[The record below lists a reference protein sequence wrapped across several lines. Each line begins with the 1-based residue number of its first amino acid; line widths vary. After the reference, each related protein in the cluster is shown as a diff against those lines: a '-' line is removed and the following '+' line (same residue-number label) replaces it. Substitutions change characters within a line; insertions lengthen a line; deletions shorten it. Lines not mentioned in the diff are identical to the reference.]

1 MSAGPFHLV
10 ICPGAWSPPAQ
21 WDGFVEAMKRAPV
34 DLSGVTTARWPETD
48 MGLAAH
54 AEAVL
59 RAIPDQGQP
68 VVLMG
73 HSFGAFPMLE
83 AGAKLDARLRG
94 AVFVDGFLPDH
105 GLSAFAQ
112 SAQSR
117 GPSAM
122 RATARGGMV
131 PPPDPA
137 IWGLE
142 SDLADELK
150 RTMQP
155 HSLASFEEDLSPQAR
170 SVIDTLPRKAFIGA
184 SAHRGAGN
192 PFKRAFEGLE
202 GREDWFSVQINGGH
216 MLHIERPSA
225 LAYWCSQFLR
235 MVAGKGF

>member
-1 MSAGPFHLV
+1 
-10 ICPGAWSPPAQ
+10 
-21 WDGFVEAMKRAPV
+21 
-34 DLSGVTTARWPETD
+34 
-48 MGLAAH
+48 
-54 AEAVL
+54 
-59 RAIPDQGQP
+59 
-68 VVLMG
+68 
-73 HSFGAFPMLE
+73 
-83 AGAKLDARLRG
+83 
-94 AVFVDGFLPDH
+94 
-105 GLSAFAQ
+105 
-112 SAQSR
+112 
-117 GPSAM
+117 M

-142 SDLADELK
+142 RDLADELK
-150 RTMQP
+150 QTMQL